1 MIFQRLAAPFI
12 SMLHFEK
19 NHQICQ
25 KIEKKLVPYRLKKIT
40 AIPKTKN
47 PGFGYLAKSI
57 TKYYIYYLVA
67 TKLYFVYD
75 LLFQGIEYKVLVIHS
90 IAAYS
95 DLKSNLKNL
104 SISIFYQELGFM
116 STIVTINVK
125 YIRKFRTRSFI
136 LWEMGFQI
144 ILIVLKYMYSQT
156 SIQ

>member
-1 MIFQRLAAPFI
+1 MIFQSLAAPFS

-40 AIPKTKN
+40 ALPKPKIQVSVTQPN
-47 PGFGYLAKSI
+47 LSL
-57 TKYYIYYLVA
+57 YYIYYLVA